1 VDLLLQILVNGILLG
16 GLYALMALG
25 LALVWGVLNI
35 VNLAHGALIMVGG
48 YVTWVLFTRAGID
61 PFAALPITAV
71 ALFALGYAIQRG
83 ILNLVIRA
91 PMFNTLLITFG
102 LEVVLAYLAQFWFS
116 ADFRAINPRYAGHN
130 FALGPVTLPS
140 VQVAAF
146 AIAIGLTVALWLF
159 LLHTRIGRGI
169 RASAQNLVAARL
181 YGVSP
186 RRIYALTFGLG
197 AALAGV
203 AGGLYGLVSQINP
216 YIGGPL
222 TAKSFVIAIIGGL
235 DNPLG
240 VVVGG
245 LALGVIESVTALYV
259 GPTYRDVASFGI
271 LVLVLIVRPAGLLG
285 RTA

>member
-1 VDLLLQILVNGILLG
+1 MELLAQILVNGILLG

-35 VNLAHGALIMVGG
+35 VNLAHGALIMLGG
-48 YVTWVLFTRAGID
+48 YATYYLFTGAGID

-71 ALFALGYAIQRG
+71 ALFVLGYAIQRG

-102 LEVVLAYLAQFWFS
+102 IEVVLAYLAQFWFS
-116 ADFRAINPRYAGHN
+116 ADFRAINPAYAGAN
-130 FALGPVTLPS
+130 FALGGVTVPS
-140 VQVAAF
+140 VQAAAF
-146 AIAIGLTVALWLF
+146 VIAIGLTVAIWLL
-159 LLHTRIGRGI
+159 LLHTRVGRGI

-186 RRIYALTFGLG
+186 KRIYALTFGIG
-197 AALAGV
+197 SALAGV

-240 VVVGG
+240 VIVGG
-245 LALGVIESVTALYV
+245 LALGVIEALTSLYV

-271 LVLVLIVRPAGLLG
+271 LVLVLIVRPTGLLG